1 MAANL
6 ALVLLD
12 AVRRKQ
18 LFQLQHPDIVIEL
31 HYAPAWHW
39 AATLP
44 DGRVIVDYDLSGLLD
59 ELSGQVIGT
68 HGRRP

>member
-1 MAANL
+1 MAANR
-6 ALVLLD
+6 ALVLFD

-18 LFQLQHPDIVIEL
+18 LFQSQHPDIVIEL

-44 DGRVIVDYDLSGLLD
+44 DGREIVDYDLSGLLD
-59 ELSGQVIGT
+59 ELSGQVTGQ
-68 HGRRP
+68 RP